1 MKFAL
6 LLFLYLTL
14 GLAADDD
21 SFLTKSDSLIDKYNE
36 VLIKALKNLIYK
48 QRESLEK
55 CAQLNA
61 ENIQKLKEEIADLHA
76 QNDVYSK
83 GLDKIANTKVYINSE
98 FKNQLFICDNFKE
111 ELTAY
116 NATIEEQAK
125 LIILLK
131 SQVISKNKQIV
142 KLNYQEKQNALKM
155 KSQLEMCKSLNLK
168 ATSCLAFGN
177 SSGIHEI
184 TIPDFDSFSVLC
196 DSQTVSPGWTVI
208 QRRIDG
214 KINFQ
219 RNWAEYR
226 DGFGSLDGE
235 FFMGL
240 EKIHRLTTSSR
251 HELYVQMRALSG
263 IIKIAHYDNF
273 VVGGEDEQYT
283 LQNVGVA
290 FGNVTKDCLKELE
303 GQKFSTFDRDN
314 DEWMDGK
321 CAEDFNGGWWYNMC
335 ACCNLNGKFGK
346 GENGDIFW
354 DDTELDMVKI
364 LMRPLK
370 KT

>member
-6 LLFLYLTL
+6 LLLFSYLIL

-21 SFLTKSDSLIDKYNE
+21 SFLKQSEYLIDKYNE
-36 VLIKALKNLIYK
+36 VLIKALRNVIFK
-48 QRESLEK
+48 QRESLKK
-55 CAQLNA
+55 CAQVNA
-61 ENIQKLKEEIADLHA
+61 ENSQKLKDEISDLKA

-83 GLDKIANTKVYINSE
+83 NLDQIANTKMSIE
-98 FKNQLFICDNFKE
+98 REIENQLFICDNFKE

-116 NATIEEQAK
+116 NATIEEQAN
-125 LIILLK
+125 LINLLK
-131 SQVISKNKQIV
+131 SQEISKNKLIV
-142 KLNYQEKQNALKM
+142 KLNYQGKQNALKM
-155 KSQLEMCKSLNLK
+155 KSQLEMCKSLNMK

-184 TIPDFDSFSVLC
+184 TVPDFDSFSVLC

-214 KINFQ
+214 KVNFQ

-251 HELYVQMRALSG
+251 YELYVHMTTLSG
-263 IIKIAHYDNF
+263 NIKIVHYDNF
-273 VVGGEDEQYT
+273 VVGGEDEQYK
-283 LQNVGVA
+283 LQNVGLA
-290 FGNVTKDCLKELE
+290 FGNVTKDCLGKLE

-314 DEWMDGK
+314 DQWMEGK
-321 CAEDFNGGWWYNMC
+321 CAEDFNGGWWYNKC
-335 ACCNLNGKFGK
+335 AS
-346 GENGDIFW
+346 W
-354 DDTELDMVKI
+354 
-364 LMRPLK
+364 
-370 KT
+370 